1 MTNYEVFEVG
11 VAPKGCYP
19 FHLNQKLYCVAFR
32 GREGFPYVRE
42 IARAV
47 GTLEGVL
54 MSDYLAT
61 GGDMRP
67 MYFVMPGT
75 DMRAYYARKR
85 DAERAVAAL
94 NARTRLCSLEV
105 GKRYGFDMTSLAAA
119 VIGDM
124 SDTLEYS
131 EATERG
137 MRLDALPYKE
147 HYFLYGAGS
156 GDGRE
161 VRVADF
167 GTATGVVTSID
178 FETDTVRV
186 DFGVDGAG
194 RALVASL
201 SSYEARSCL
210 SPVEGEG

>member
-1 MTNYEVFEVG
+1 MTNCEVFEVG

-32 GREGFPYVRE
+32 GRDDFPYVRE

-47 GTLEGVL
+47 GTLDSVL
-54 MSDYLAT
+54 MNYLAP

-67 MYFVMPGT
+67 MYFVGPGNS
-75 DMRAYYARKR
+75 MRAYYARKK
-85 DAERAVAAL
+85 DAEKAVAAL
-94 NARTRLCSLEV
+94 NARARLCSLEV
-105 GKRYGFDMTSLAAA
+105 GKRYGFDITSLAAA
-119 VIGDM
+119 VFGDM
-124 SDTLEYS
+124 SDSVEYIRG
-131 EATERG
+131 TERG
-137 MRLDALPYKE
+137 MRLDALPYKS
-147 HYFLYGAGS
+147 HYYLYGAGYE
-156 GDGRE
+156 DGRE